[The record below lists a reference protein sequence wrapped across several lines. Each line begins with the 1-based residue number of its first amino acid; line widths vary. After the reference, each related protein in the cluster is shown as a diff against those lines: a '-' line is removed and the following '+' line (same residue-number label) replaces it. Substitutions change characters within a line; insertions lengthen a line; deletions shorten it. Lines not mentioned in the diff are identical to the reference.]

1 MLSPTPIASET
12 WYIDTSALITLAYH
26 RPLRSTV
33 VDFLQPRKTKLVS
46 SVVHELRRKKSSDPS
61 NIYTNAAIAD
71 LPWLGTPER
80 HEHLN
85 EEIYDMQDD
94 IAAGKQLAHPL
105 EHLGESHIIAA
116 GMERLP
122 GEVFMVCD
130 DHNARVMGKNNGI
143 HPLSVHR
150 LLHEMVLI
158 GILAPSIAAAYS
170 VVLHTKGRA
179 GRSFTDVQFQNGELG
194 RMGEPL
200 II

>member
-1 MLSPTPIASET
+1 MPSPTPIASET

-33 VDFLQPRKTKLVS
+33 VDFLQPRKTILVS
-46 SVVHELRRKKSSDPS
+46 SVVHELTRKKKVDPS

-71 LPWLGTPER
+71 LSWLGTAER

-85 EEIYDMQDD
+85 DAIYDIQED
-94 IAAGKQLAHPL
+94 IAAGKQLVHPL

-116 GMERLP
+116 GRLLP

-130 DHNARVMGKNNGI
+130 DHNARVMGKSNGI
-143 HPLSVHR
+143 HPLGVHR
-150 LLHEMVLI
+150 LMHEMIRLGVLN
-158 GILAPSIAAAYS
+158 PSIAAAYS
-170 VVLHTKGRA
+170 VVLHTKRRA
-179 GRSFTDVQFQNGELG
+179 GRSFTEIDFQSGDLG
-194 RMGEPL
+194 HMGEPL